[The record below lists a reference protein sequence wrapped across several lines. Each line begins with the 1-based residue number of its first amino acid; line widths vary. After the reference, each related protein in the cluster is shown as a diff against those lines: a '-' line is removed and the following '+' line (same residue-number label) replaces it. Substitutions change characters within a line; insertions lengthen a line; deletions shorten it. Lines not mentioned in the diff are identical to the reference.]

1 MVAAL
6 ALFAL
11 AAVRFANPTPS
22 AADPSLDS
30 QETQFLA
37 LINNYRESQGLND
50 LVPQDN
56 LNAAADW
63 YATDMAT
70 KNYYGGDQ
78 YCAQFNETA
87 HCDSL
92 GRMPGARLSD
102 FGYPPSIAGENI
114 AAGFDDAQSVFDAW
128 KASPAHNANMLDP
141 NYAAI
146 GIGWACNSQ
155 SDYGCYWVTDF
166 GSYAGP
172 PSSNA
177 PTPSP
182 APTVTSQ
189 PTPTATPTSP
199 PTDTPSPTPTP
210 SPAPTVTSQPRPTAT
225 PDLHTWGDVNCDGAI
240 TPEDAIDVL
249 RGDAGVPEKHAGCPT
264 VGDLVFIGGAY
275 HVWGD
280 TACTGGVDALD
291 GIQLLQ
297 YVVGLSP
304 GVTDPSCPAPGA
316 PV

>member
-6 ALFAL
+6 ALLVL

-30 QETQFLA
+30 RETQFLG
-37 LINNYRESQGLND
+37 LLNNYRESQGLND
-50 LVPQDN
+50 LVPQDD
-56 LNAAADW
+56 LNEAADW

-70 KNYYGGDQ
+70 KNYYGGPTPNGNF
-78 YCAQFNETA
+78 CAQFNEYA

-92 GRMPGARLSD
+92 GRMPGARLTA
-102 FGYPPSIAGENI
+102 FGYPPSTAGENI
-114 AAGFDDAQSVFDAW
+114 AAGFGDAQSVFDAW
-128 KASPAHNANMLDP
+128 KASPGHNANMLGSG
-141 NYAAI
+141 YAAI

-155 SDYGCYWVTDF
+155 ADYGCYWVTDF

-172 PSSNA
+172 ASSNA

-189 PTPTATPTSP
+189 PTPTAPPTSL
-199 PTDTPSPTPTP
+199 PTDTPSPTPVPTP
-210 SPAPTVTSQPRPTAT
+210 T
-225 PDLHTWGDVNCDGAI
+225 PDHHTWGDVNCDGTI

-249 RGDAGVPEKHAGCPT
+249 RGDAGVPEEHAGCPS

-280 TACTGGVDALD
+280 TDCTGGVAALD
-291 GIQLLQ
+291 GIHLLA
-297 YVVGLSP
+297 YVAGISP
-304 GVTDPSCPAPGA
+304 GVTDPNCPAPGA
-316 PV
+316 SV